1 MKKVSSIILAVS
13 LATVALV
20 GCGSKA
26 KAYTAT
32 TAGFGGDVTVEV
44 KVSEDGKVEEIAV
57 DAASETPAIGGEAAK
72 TIADAIVTEQSLTVD
87 TVTGATVT
95 SEAVIKAV
103 GDALTEAGV
112 ELN

>member
-1 MKKVSSIILAVS
+1 MKKISSIILALS
-13 LATVALV
+13 LVTVALV
-20 GCGSKA
+20 GCGSKS

-32 TAGFGGDVTVEV
+32 TAGFGGDIKVEV
-44 KVSEDGKVEEIAV
+44 EVSEDGKVEKIAV
-57 DAASETPAIGGEAAK
+57 DAASETPAIGGEAA
-72 TIADAIVTEQSLTVD
+72 TTVADAIVKAQSLTVD

-95 SEAVIKAV
+95 SEAVVKAV